1 MNAGALLPERV
12 YVANTTVPQI
22 GEVAHTVVDGHNE
35 LLIVASWQV
44 EDSYVLLIYSR
55 QYSIKLP
62 LKKYRRFKKFDKGP
76 KVETLTHATWK
87 RPLGRRG
94 TTSFQTLRLSEAG
107 RG

>member
-1 MNAGALLPERV
+1 MNAGALLPERC
-12 YVANTTVPQI
+12 NTTVPQI

-62 LKKYRRFKKFDKGP
+62 LKNTADLKFDIGP
-76 KVETLTHATWK
+76 KEI
-87 RPLGRRG
+87 
-94 TTSFQTLRLSEAG
+94 
-107 RG
+107 